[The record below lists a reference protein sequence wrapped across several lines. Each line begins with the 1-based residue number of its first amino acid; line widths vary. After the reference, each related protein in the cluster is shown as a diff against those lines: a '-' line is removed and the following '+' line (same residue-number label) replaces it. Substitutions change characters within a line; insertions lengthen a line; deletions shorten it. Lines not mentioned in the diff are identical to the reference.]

1 VGYRVVWRSTD
12 SATWQHSRD
21 VGDVKRVLLE
31 GVSKDNV
38 VFGVMALSARGHPS
52 LAVYPL
58 PLMRR

>member
-1 VGYRVVWRSTD
+1 RVVWRSTD
-12 SATWQHSRD
+12 STTWQHSRD
-21 VGDVKRVLLE
+21 VGADTLRLRLD

>member
-1 VGYRVVWRSTD
+1 RVVWRSTD

-21 VGDVKRVLLE
+21 VAAGTLRVTLE
-31 GVSKDNV
+31 GISKDNV

-58 PLMRR
+58 PLLRR